1 MRNTYT
7 QGSEYQHLYGPPC
20 NEDYAMLMEVT
31 AVSGGI
37 VTAEKVWD
45 EGSPKKSYSAL
56 LRWHGR
62 TGNPPDSCLTP
73 GQVVVFHRCGD
84 FAGAGTAG
92 PELHDQDP
100 LGYSWVCF
108 AFTHVIWVEDKGTN
122 GDGQRIGEEVAFDEN
137 GSSYTVGG
145 DTLLLMPIDPLTAF
159 HNSTPPYATGRIYAG
174 VYVHGTP
181 GYFLVFLPGKGDQ
194 ATTKAQTVSGT
205 VFTLSL
211 DGQGNVLDFTA
222 V

>member
-1 MRNTYT
+1 MRNTYSK
-7 QGSEYQHLYGPPC
+7 GSEYQHLYGPPC
-20 NEDYAMLMEVT
+20 NEDHAMLMEVIS
-31 AVSGGI
+31 VSGGI
-37 VTAEKVWD
+37 ITAEKVWD

-62 TGNPPDSCLTP
+62 TGTPPDAAITP

-92 PELHDQDP
+92 YELHTQDATKS
-100 LGYSWVCF
+100 SWVCF
-108 AFTHVIWVEDKGTN
+108 TFTHVIWIEDKGVN
-122 GDGQRIGEEVAFDEN
+122 GDLQRIGEEVYFDDGGN
-137 GSSYTVGG
+137 SYSAGG
-145 DTLLLMPIDPLTAF
+145 NTLRLMPIDPLTAF

-174 VYVHGTP
+174 LYVHGTP

-194 ATTKAQTVSGT
+194 STTKQQTVSGT
-205 VFTLSL
+205 VFSLSL